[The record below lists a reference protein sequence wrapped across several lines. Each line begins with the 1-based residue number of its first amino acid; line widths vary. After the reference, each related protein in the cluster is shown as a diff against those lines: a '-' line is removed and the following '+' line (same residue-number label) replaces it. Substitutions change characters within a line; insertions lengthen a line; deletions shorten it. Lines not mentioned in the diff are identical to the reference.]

1 MGSAAVTVTED
12 LYVRVRRFIPLHL
25 LPQADFRRLCDGLV
39 VEEAG
44 KGEVLFRHGEIPRHW
59 VYLLDGRIALE
70 SGGIL
75 MEEVEGNTDG
85 ARFPLAHQVPYNVTA
100 RALTP
105 VRYIRVDYDLL
116 RSMDNY
122 QDGTAAAV
130 PKTESASKDWLT
142 RLLKLPVFQQLPA
155 SNLQKIL
162 SSLEEVEVPA
172 GNRIIEQGAIADCLY
187 IVRSGKCLVSRQPRP
202 NAKEIKLGEL
212 QVGDMFGEDALLSG
226 RPRAVNV
233 TAMTESVVLRL
244 RREAFL
250 EWLAE
255 PVLTRIS
262 FESAYREVGQDSVWL
277 DVRDPDAFHAF
288 HIEGSQNVPFFSLRM
303 QLGSLSRQRR
313 YITVCQDGK
322 LSAAAAFLLLRYG
335 FEAVVLEGGLESV
348 PHKCLADLKDR
359 DSGDGG
365 PELPR
370 AEAEHGG
377 ESSGDLDR
385 LQTELEDLRRE
396 NRRLQDQVAELRQER
411 QSLLDQLE
419 AFADQESEASGD
431 SAERQV
437 LEEELQSM
445 RRRVAELESRIR
457 RYQEETDDRSADE
470 IVQALQA
477 ELQMVRDQADGD
489 IARLRRQIE
498 RLKQKYRQSDQET
511 EVAEPESLLDQLVAV
526 DPEQLPLHSP
536 RASVEAVT
544 RKQALVNAVL
554 WFLVGWLA
562 SLALLGIVIQTDTGK
577 RQLADW
583 IQLIPES
590 YPVTDSESQ
599 GETPAE
605 PQAQPDP
612 AMPEAFDGEGE
623 AELFAQ

>member
-1 MGSAAVTVTED
+1 VTVIED
-12 LYVRVRRFIPLHL
+12 LYVRVRRLIPLHL
-25 LPQADFRRLCDGLV
+25 LPQADCRRLCDGLV

-44 KGEVLFRHGEIPRHW
+44 KGEVLFRQGEIPRHW
-59 VYLLDGRIALE
+59 IYLLDGRIALE

-75 MEEVEGNTDG
+75 MEEVEGNTEG

-105 VRYIRVDYDLL
+105 LRYIRVDYDLL

-130 PKTESASKDWLT
+130 SKTESGSKDWLT

-162 SSLEEVEVPA
+162 SSLEEVEVSA
-172 GNRIIEQGAIADCLY
+172 GVRIVEQGAIADCLY
-187 IVRSGKCLVSRQPRP
+187 VVRSGKCLVSRQPRP
-202 NAKEIKLGEL
+202 NAREIKLGEL
-212 QVGDMFGEDALLSG
+212 QAGDMFGEDALLSG

-233 TAMTESVVLRL
+233 TAMTDGVVLRL

-262 FESAYREVGQDSVWL
+262 FESAYQEVGQDSVWL

-313 YITVCQDGK
+313 YITVCQNGK
-322 LSAAAAFLLLRYG
+322 LSSAAAFLLLRYG
-335 FEAVVLEGGLESV
+335 FEAVVLEGGLENV
-348 PHKCLADLKDR
+348 PRKCLAGVEDR
-359 DSGDGG
+359 NGDPGV
-365 PELPR
+365 PR
-370 AEAEHGG
+370 PEAEQGA
-377 ESSGDLDR
+377 ESTGARDAP
-385 LQTELEDLRRE
+385 QTELEALRRE
-396 NRRLQDQVAELRQER
+396 NRRLQDQLAELHRER
-411 QSLLDQLE
+411 RSLLDRLE
-419 AFADQESEASGD
+419 ALADRETPAPGEP
-431 SAERQV
+431 AEPQA
-437 LEEELQSM
+437 LEEELQTM
-445 RRRVAELESRIR
+445 RRRVAELEARIR
-457 RYQEETDDRSADE
+457 QYQEAIDDRSADE

-477 ELQMVRDQADGD
+477 ELQMVRDQADDD
-489 IARLRRQIE
+489 IARMRRQIE
-498 RLKQKYRQSDQET
+498 RLKQKYQQIDQET
-511 EVAEPESLLDQLVAV
+511 EVAEPVPLLDQLEAV

-536 RASVEAVT
+536 QANASAVT

-577 RQLADW
+577 RQLANW
-583 IQLIPES
+583 IQSTPEG
-590 YPVTDSESQ
+590 YPATVSERQSAA
-599 GETPAE
+599 TVE
-605 PQAQPDP
+605 PQPQQESA
-612 AMPEAFDGEGE
+612 PEAFDGGAE